1 MPYSH
6 NPPFMAPICT
16 AAVIKITPCNVVCGG
31 SVGTHMP
38 MDVISGFDGAAY
50 NPQAFPGVRF
60 RLGGCTVLL
69 FGTGKVVVV
78 GAVSQEDAFR
88 AMDLL
93 AEMLAGHGIRTGVM
107 TRKIRNVV
115 ATADFGANLDLGLVV
130 RAVRRSLYEPEHFPG
145 VIIRRQDPKCT
156 ILLFA
161 TGKLVCAGADSV
173 EAASSAANRLYAE
186 LGVAG
191 LV

>member
-1 MPYSH
+1 
-6 NPPFMAPICT
+6 MAPFRN

-31 SVGTHMP
+31 SVGIPMP
-38 MDVISGFDGAAY
+38 LDVISGFDGAAY
-50 NPQAFPGVRF
+50 DPQSFPGVRF

-78 GAVSQEDAFR
+78 GAVSQKCAFG

-93 AEMLAGHGIRTGVM
+93 VGMLAGRGIRTGNV
-107 TRKIRNVV
+107 TRRIRNVV
-115 ATADFGANLDLGLVV
+115 ATADFGANLNLALVV
-130 RAVRRSLYEPEHFPG
+130 RAVSHSLYEPEHFPG

-161 TGKLVCAGADSV
+161 TGRLVCTGADSV

-186 LGVAG
+186 LGAAG